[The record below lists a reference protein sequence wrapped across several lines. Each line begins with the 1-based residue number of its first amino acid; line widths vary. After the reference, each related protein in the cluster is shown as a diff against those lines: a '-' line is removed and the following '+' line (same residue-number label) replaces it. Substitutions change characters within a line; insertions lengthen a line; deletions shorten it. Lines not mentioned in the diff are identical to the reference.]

1 MQFIGF
7 QLKNIKYI
15 QSVSK
20 QQEYATTYIQILQLL
35 EKSYFQLMTKVFC
48 IFEANKLCL
57 SKDVAMPGAHL
68 DADPG
73 IGTGAAR

>member
-1 MQFIGF
+1 
-7 QLKNIKYI
+7 
-15 QSVSK
+15 
-20 QQEYATTYIQILQLL
+20 
-35 EKSYFQLMTKVFC
+35 MTKVFC
-48 IFEANKLCL
+48 IFQANELCL